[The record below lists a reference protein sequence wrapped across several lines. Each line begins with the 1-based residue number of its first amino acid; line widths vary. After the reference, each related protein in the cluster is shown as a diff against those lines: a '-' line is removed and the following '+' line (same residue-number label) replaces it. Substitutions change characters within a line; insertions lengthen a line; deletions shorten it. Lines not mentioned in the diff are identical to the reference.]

1 MLISHLTYAGQEPRQ
16 SSEKEASRFRI
27 LFTINQV
34 LETRTFSETTTFPL
48 FLEEGTSKRTYET
61 SQGKAFNIGALYAIT
76 PGFGIM
82 GGFELFATNQVGSLK
97 IAAPHPLFFQ
107 SSRIAET
114 TVPSLNHQEKILYL
128 DAVISIVRPKI
139 VFDLFGGPSL
149 FYIETELLG
158 SGNFNSEYPFDK
170 INIVNTPK
178 QKLKDNP
185 IGFNIGIALTY
196 RITEVVGLVFQAR
209 LNKAKANVERNG
221 GDTLDFDVGGFRVGG
236 GIQIQF

>member
-1 MLISHLTYAGQEPRQ
+1 MLISHLTYAGQEPEQ
-16 SSEKEASRFRI
+16 SSEKEVSRFRI

-61 SQGKAFNIGALYAIT
+61 SPGKAFNIGALYSIT

-82 GGFELFATNQVGSLK
+82 GGFELFATNQVGGLK

-114 TVPSLNHQEKILYL
+114 TVPSLNYQEKILYL

-139 VFDLFGGPSL
+139 IFDLFGGPSL
-149 FYIETELLG
+149 FYIDTDLLA
-158 SGNFNSEYPFDK
+158 SGDFNSEYPFDA

-178 QKLKDNP
+178 QKRKDNP
-185 IGFNIGIALTY
+185 IGFNVGIALTY
-196 RITEVVGLVFQAR
+196 RITEVVGFIFQAR
-209 LNKAKANVERNG
+209 LNKARANVERNG
-221 GDTLDFDVGGFRVGG
+221 ANTLDFDVGGFRVGG